1 MNYSRVRKVIEAT
14 YTDRCTVMEHKK
26 TINKETKLAGWE
38 DVEVLKNQPC
48 RLSFQAVK
56 STQQEGSAET
66 MVQSVKLFV
75 SPGIAIKEGSK
86 VTVTR
91 EGREFVYVS
100 SGVPALYPTHQEIML
115 ELFKGWA

>member
-1 MNYSRVRKVIEAT
+1 MNYTRVKKAIEAT
-14 YTDRCTVMEHKK
+14 YTDRCTVAEHKK
-26 TINKETKLAGWE
+26 TTDKETKLAVWE
-38 DVEVLKNQPC
+38 DVETIKNQPC

-56 STQQEGSAET
+56 STQQEGAAEA

-91 EGREFVYVS
+91 EGREFVYAS

>member
-1 MNYSRVRKVIEAT
+1 MNYSRSKKAIEAT
-14 YTDRCTVMEHKK
+14 YTDRCTAVEHKK

-38 DVEVLKNQPC
+38 DVEVFQNQPC
-48 RLSFQAVK
+48 RLSFQSVM
-56 STQQEGSAET
+56 STQQEGAAEE
-66 MVQSVKLFV
+66 MIQSVKLFLP
-75 SPGIAIKEGSK
+75 PGIAIKEGSK

-91 EGREFVYVS
+91 EGREFVYTS